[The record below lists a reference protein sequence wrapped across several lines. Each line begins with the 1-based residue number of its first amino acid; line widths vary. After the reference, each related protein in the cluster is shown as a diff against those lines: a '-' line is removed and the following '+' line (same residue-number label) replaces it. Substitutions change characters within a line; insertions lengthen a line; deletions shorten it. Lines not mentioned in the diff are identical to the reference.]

1 MLIMEELMLVKNTLF
16 KSSLTLIISLLI
28 VNLCLVEV
36 SSAETQKTVRIFL
49 TLDERY
55 EEAGTFNEGLAM
67 VGVSNKYGFVD
78 LSGSEVVLL
87 QYDEVKS
94 FHNGLAAV
102 KKNGLWGYID
112 KEGNVKISIKYDEA
126 ETFSEGLAVVS
137 KNGKYGYLDPQ
148 GHIAIDLKYSH
159 ANSFSDGLASVQQ
172 NRKYGFIDKKGN
184 VKIAFQYAA
193 ANSFS
198 EDRAAV
204 GQITSDG
211 NLNYGYIDKKGNLII
226 YYKYAIANRFHDGR
240 ANVNVG
246 NWIGY
251 VIDKKGNSIFQQN
264 FIQLKDEEYNDG
276 LALAFDQARFNEG
289 YGYIDGDKNVV
300 IPLKYWY
307 AASFSEGAAW
317 VIDTSPIRVLIIDKN
332 NTAYASEVNLALY
345 DFDSVRNP
353 FVNGLSLARSDGKIV
368 YVSNPLDQPSN

>member
-1 MLIMEELMLVKNTLF
+1 
-16 KSSLTLIISLLI
+16 
-28 VNLCLVEV
+28 
-36 SSAETQKTVRIFL
+36 
-49 TLDERY
+49 
-55 EEAGTFNEGLAM
+55 
-67 VGVSNKYGFVD
+67 
-78 LSGSEVVLL
+78 
-87 QYDEVKS
+87 
-94 FHNGLAAV
+94 
-102 KKNGLWGYID
+102 
-112 KEGNVKISIKYDEA
+112 
-126 ETFSEGLAVVS
+126 
-137 KNGKYGYLDPQ
+137 
-148 GHIAIDLKYSH
+148 
-159 ANSFSDGLASVQQ
+159 QQ
-172 NRKYGFIDKKGN
+172 NGKYGFIDKKGN

-226 YYKYAIANRFHDGR
+226 NYKYAIANPFHDGR

-264 FIQLKDEEYNDG
+264 FIQLKDDGYNDG
-276 LALAFDQARFNEG
+276 LALVFDQARFNEG

-307 AASFSEGAAW
+307 ASSFSEGVAW
-317 VIDTSPIRVLIIDKN
+317 VIDTSPIRVLLIDKN
-332 NTAYASEVNLALY
+332 NTAYTSEVNLALY

-368 YVSNPLDQPSN
+368 YVSNPLDQPSNWANEGLDLAREQGLLPAYMDYQYQKPITREDFSKLALHVVTQKLNKSVDELLLERNVTSIENVFTDT